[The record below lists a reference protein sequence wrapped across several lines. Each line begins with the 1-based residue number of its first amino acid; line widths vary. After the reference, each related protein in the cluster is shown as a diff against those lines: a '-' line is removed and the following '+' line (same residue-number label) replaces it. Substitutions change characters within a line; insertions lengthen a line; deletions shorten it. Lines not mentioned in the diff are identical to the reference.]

1 METASDSVIQL
12 TQGGGAGLVMA
23 DKVNEETRYS
33 VSDVVAV
40 AVYLVVVLVF
50 MLGCRRGGGR
60 N

>member
-1 METASDSVIQL
+1 MT
-12 TQGGGAGLVMA
+12 
-23 DKVNEETRYS
+23 DKVDEETRYS
-33 VSDVVAV
+33 ASDVVAV